1 MLNKASYYLL
11 LLFAATSVHS
21 IAAANVTLFLG
32 LSLGLIRYVTQ
43 PVTVKLDR
51 RLLYLLGL
59 FFASL
64 LISVAFSYNK
74 VNSVKEYFSLASRV
88 IPIFLPLLV
97 IQTKRQ
103 VVQLVSVLIWSLA
116 IGDLVAIW
124 QRLQWGER
132 ATGMRGS
139 PITFAG
145 YVELVLPVILVWLT
159 AETGRFIYSPKIKL
173 VLIISLFLSILAL
186 LATGTRGAWLAV
198 ATSIIVNLMYSKL
211 SKRKLYVTAILVTL
225 AFSVF
230 VVSPVMQNRLHS
242 IADLDDPSNF
252 GRLVLWQSA
261 WEMFKDHPF
270 TGVGLRNFNQMYNE
284 HYPQPGAEITEHTQA
299 HNTVL
304 HLLAETGA
312 VSTLAFISLFG
323 YIILIN
329 LRSGDEWGLIAALIT
344 INFVVHGMFDYTFRL
359 SVVSRLYWV
368 LLGLTYA
375 ARQVQWEKQKN
386 ETYTT
391 Q

>member
-103 VVQLVSVLIWSLA
+103 VVQLVSVLICSLA

-124 QRLQWGER
+124 QRLQWGEL
-132 ATGMRGS
+132 S
-139 PITFAG
+139 
-145 YVELVLPVILVWLT
+145 
-159 AETGRFIYSPKIKL
+159 
-173 VLIISLFLSILAL
+173 LIHI
-186 LATGTRGAWLAV
+186 
-198 ATSIIVNLMYSKL
+198 
-211 SKRKLYVTAILVTL
+211 
-225 AFSVF
+225 
-230 VVSPVMQNRLHS
+230 
-242 IADLDDPSNF
+242 
-252 GRLVLWQSA
+252 
-261 WEMFKDHPF
+261 
-270 TGVGLRNFNQMYNE
+270 
-284 HYPQPGAEITEHTQA
+284 
-299 HNTVL
+299 
-304 HLLAETGA
+304 
-312 VSTLAFISLFG
+312 
-323 YIILIN
+323 
-329 LRSGDEWGLIAALIT
+329 
-344 INFVVHGMFDYTFRL
+344 
-359 SVVSRLYWV
+359 
-368 LLGLTYA
+368 
-375 ARQVQWEKQKN
+375 
-386 ETYTT
+386 
-391 Q
+391 